1 MNRWAFSPPGSW
13 SGGTGSDNDYRC
25 SGKILDIPEGVCYNT
40 REVKEFALTGEAAM
54 DALEMTL
61 LYDFYGGMLTEKQRE
76 CFDMRYNQDLS
87 LGEIAQAL
95 GVSRQAVCD
104 NLART
109 EALLRR
115 MEENIG
121 CVGRSLRTRKAVSAL
136 RETAARLAGYPDP
149 AVSALAGTIAS
160 AAHDLEE

>member
-1 MNRWAFSPPGSW
+1 
-13 SGGTGSDNDYRC
+13 
-25 SGKILDIPEGVCYNT
+25 
-40 REVKEFALTGEAAM
+40 M

-61 LYDFYGGMLTEKQRE
+61 LLDYYGGMLTDKQRD

-87 LGEIAQAL
+87 LGEIGEAL

-104 NLART
+104 NLTRT

-121 CVGRSLRTRKAVSAL
+121 CVRRDRITRQAVQEILNAAEELKASI
-136 RETAARLAGYPDP
+136 DP
-149 AVSALAGTIAS
+149 AVSPLAGRIIA
-160 AAHDLEE
+160 AAQALKE

>member
-1 MNRWAFSPPGSW
+1 
-13 SGGTGSDNDYRC
+13 
-25 SGKILDIPEGVCYNT
+25 
-40 REVKEFALTGEAAM
+40 M
-54 DALEMTL
+54 DALEMAL
-61 LYDFYGGMLTEKQRE
+61 LLDYYGGMLTDKQRE

-87 LGEIAQAL
+87 LGEIAEML

-121 CVGRSLRTRKAVSAL
+121 CVKRDMQIRKAARDILEAAAVLDTSSDPSVTELAK
-136 RETAARLAGYPDP
+136 RITAAAK
-149 AVSALAGTIAS
+149 T
-160 AAHDLEE
+160 LEE

>member
-1 MNRWAFSPPGSW
+1 
-13 SGGTGSDNDYRC
+13 
-25 SGKILDIPEGVCYNT
+25 
-40 REVKEFALTGEAAM
+40 M
-54 DALEMTL
+54 DALEMAL
-61 LYDFYGGMLTEKQRE
+61 LFDYYGGMLTDRQRD

-87 LGEIAQAL
+87 LGEIAQDL

-121 CVGRSLRTRKAVSAL
+121 CVKRDTEYRRAIQEILSAAAVLDTSS
-136 RETAARLAGYPDP
+136 DP
-149 AVSALAGTIAS
+149 AVLAAS
-160 AAHDLEE
+160 QRIRAAADILKE